1 MIEKTIFTGAN
12 ATDNALELENWLNDN
27 ASDYMENILNTD
39 NVVTA
44 DIIGG
49 GSIIFSPYNTQS
61 SAVNK
66 IILKNAAEQSV
77 NRTGG
82 AQFRTAYK
90 TSKGIILMLNNGG
103 IYAFIKSNNNTIG
116 IVASTANTGKVYYA
130 DFSESTAVTELSSP
144 VNYQSEL
151 TAFANIPLGDS
162 GNYAIGMY
170 GVYAYQYN
178 TTGIITYNGIRY
190 VYNKFFALAE

>member
-12 ATDNALELENWLNDN
+12 ATDNALELYNWLTDN

-39 NVVTA
+39 NVITA

-49 GSIIFSPYNTQS
+49 GGIIFSPYNTQS

-66 IILKNAAEQSV
+66 IILKNSAEQSV

-90 TSKGIILMLNNGG
+90 TSNGFILMLNNSG
-103 IYAFIKSNNNTIG
+103 IYTFVKSNNNTIG
-116 IVASTANTGKVYYA
+116 IIASTSNTGKIYYA
-130 DFSESTAVTELSSP
+130 DFSDSITITELSSP
-144 VNYQSEL
+144 VNYQAEL

-162 GNYAIGMY
+162 GNFAVEFF

-178 TTGIITYNGIRY
+178 TTGIISYNGKRY

>member
-12 ATDNALELENWLNDN
+12 ATDNALELYNWLTDN

-39 NVVTA
+39 NVITA

-66 IILKNAAEQSV
+66 IILKNSTEQSI

-90 TSKGIILMLNNGG
+90 TSNGFILMLNNGG
-103 IYAFIKSNNNTIG
+103 IYAFVKSNNNTIG
-116 IVASTANTGKVYYA
+116 IIASTSNTGKIYYA
-130 DFSESTAVTELSSP
+130 DFSDSITITELSSP
-144 VNYQSEL
+144 VNYQAEL

-162 GNYAIGMY
+162 GNFAVDFF

-178 TTGIITYNGIRY
+178 TTGIISYNGKRY

>member
-39 NVVTA
+39 NVITA
-44 DIIGG
+44 DIISG

-66 IILKNAAEQSV
+66 IILKNAAEQSI

-103 IYAFIKSNNNTIG
+103 IYAFVKSNNNTIG
-116 IVASTANTGKVYYA
+116 IITSTANTGKAYYA

-151 TAFANIPLGDS
+151 TSFANIALGDS

>member
-12 ATDNALELENWLNDN
+12 ATDNALELYNWLSDN

-39 NVVTA
+39 NVITA

-66 IILKNAAEQSV
+66 IILKNSAEQSV

-90 TSKGIILMLNNGG
+90 TSNGFILMLNNGG
-103 IYAFIKSNNNTIG
+103 IYAFVKSNNNTIG
-116 IVASTANTGKVYYA
+116 IIASTSNTGKIYYA
-130 DFSESTAVTELSSP
+130 DFSDSITITELSSP
-144 VNYQSEL
+144 VNYQAEL

-162 GNYAIGMY
+162 GNFAVEFF

-178 TTGIITYNGIRY
+178 TNGIISYNGKRY

>member
-66 IILKNAAEQSV
+66 IILKNSAEQSI

-82 AQFRTAYK
+82 AQFRIAYK

-130 DFSESTAVTELSSP
+130 DFSDSTIITELSSS